1 MRQHEK
7 TDRPTAY
14 PKPSETD
21 QQLNNQPEY
30 IDQQPNSREKDISDV
45 PAKNNTGSTSQPA
58 SAAKNPKARRRGGY
72 RETY

>member
-1 MRQHEK
+1 MK
-7 TDRPTAY
+7 GNDKNDRPTAY

-30 IDQQPNSREKDISDV
+30 IDQQPNSLEKDISDV
-45 PAKNNTGSTSQPA
+45 PGQNDDQGNKERRQTAK
-58 SAAKNPKARRRGGY
+58 SAKAQRRSGY